1 MGAAS
6 QVRIQF
12 PWGSLLRGL
21 LSADHVLV
29 NGVAGLLRPAGELT
43 VLASVTQRDR
53 VPGITH
59 LDPPAASSIGRR
71 IAATAGLSL
80 RASRQATHED
90 IVAAHSTW
98 AKRLG
103 AGRTRPA
110 WLWRFTKP

>member
-1 MGAAS
+1 M
-6 QVRIQF
+6 RIQF

-21 LSADHVLV
+21 LSADPVLV
-29 NGVAGLLRPAGELT
+29 NGVTDLLRPEGELT
-43 VLASVTQRDR
+43 VLASVTPRDR
-53 VPGITH
+53 IPGTTH
-59 LDPPAASSIGRR
+59 LDQWAASSIGRR

-80 RASRQATHED
+80 RAARPATHED

-98 AKRLG
+98 ATRLG